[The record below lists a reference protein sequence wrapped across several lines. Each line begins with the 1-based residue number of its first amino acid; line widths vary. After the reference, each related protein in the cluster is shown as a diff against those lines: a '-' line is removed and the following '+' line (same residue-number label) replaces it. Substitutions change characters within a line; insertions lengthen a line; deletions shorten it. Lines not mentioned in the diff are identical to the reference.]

1 MFSERPIKTGVVW
14 SIYVCGLVSYVV
26 RPVSNK
32 LKARRCQEIFH
43 PRLYRNIHQVV
54 SYHECISL
62 LLGRPTI
69 YSRRIYSVVCATL
82 LKFPSPED
90 VKPTHCLK
98 GRHSLSDFA
107 SDQCASNFPFL
118 IYRIVRDLTLIKACV
133 FYALCY
139 V

>member
-1 MFSERPIKTGVVW
+1 MFSERPIKTGVVS

-43 PRLYRNIHQVV
+43 PSLYRNIHRVV
-54 SYHECISL
+54 SYHECIS

-69 YSRRIYSVVCATL
+69 YSRRIYSIVCARL
-82 LKFPSPED
+82 LKHPSPGD
-90 VKPTHCLK
+90 VKPTYCPK
-98 GRHSLSDFA
+98 GRHLLSDFA
-107 SDQCASNFPFL
+107 SDQCANNFPLL
-118 IYRIVRDLTLIKACV
+118 IYRIVRDLTLIKACI
-133 FYALCY
+133 FYTLCC